1 MKKLAIVL
9 MVLLVASVAFAS
21 GGKESASSQSA
32 EKVLKDRLV
41 IVNSLVLQQLDT
53 QNNST
58 AINSHSYRM
67 THNTLVDVDPT
78 TGEIIP
84 ELATEW
90 TVSPDG
96 LVYTFK
102 LRSDVNFQNGEHFT
116 AADVKY
122 TMDRAVTMAAM
133 KAKAGDIAE
142 TKVIDDYTVEIRLG
156 SNNVEFLENLT
167 SGNLSII
174 NQKAV
179 ESGEGDWG
187 FAVGTGPYILKEWV
201 PDDYSLYEINDNY
214 WGEKPYMKEVKYQK
228 MAEASARVIALQTG
242 EADICFDVPAIE
254 ASHVAE
260 GKNTKLLQIP
270 SMKIVYV
277 GLNEG
282 GYNAALTDVRVRRAI
297 NHATNQKELIAL
309 MREGY
314 ASESAG
320 IIPPD
325 AWCYSPVKG
334 YEYDVEKAKAL
345 LAEAGYPDLKLSLTY
360 DSASYPGLFEILQNM
375 WAKAGITLTL
385 DSGDATITSTKVKK
399 TYDFDVTVA
408 KWTFSAIGT
417 GLTSLWKSG
426 SGSNKTLTKDP
437 VLDKMLADASSELD
451 TAKRKQAYAEIS
463 QYITDNAGMV
473 PMYVDQILIGTS
485 STLEGAFFPGTERYD
500 WNYCKAYK

>member
-1 MKKLAIVL
+1 
-9 MVLLVASVAFAS
+9 
-21 GGKESASSQSA
+21 
-32 EKVLKDRLV
+32 
-41 IVNSLVLQQLDT
+41 
-53 QNNST
+53 
-58 AINSHSYRM
+58 
-67 THNTLVDVDPT
+67 
-78 TGEIIP
+78 
-84 ELATEW
+84 
-90 TVSPDG
+90 
-96 LVYTFK
+96 
-102 LRSDVNFQNGEHFT
+102 
-116 AADVKY
+116 
-122 TMDRAVTMAAM
+122 
-133 KAKAGDIAE
+133 
-142 TKVIDDYTVEIRLG
+142 
-156 SNNVEFLENLT
+156 
-167 SGNLSII
+167 
-174 NQKAV
+174 
-179 ESGEGDWG
+179 
-187 FAVGTGPYILKEWV
+187 
-201 PDDYSLYEINDNY
+201 
-214 WGEKPYMKEVKYQK
+214 
-228 MAEASARVIALQTG
+228 
-242 EADICFDVPAIE
+242 
-254 ASHVAE
+254 
-260 GKNTKLLQIP
+260 
-270 SMKIVYV
+270 MKIVYI

-345 LAEAGYPDLKLSLTY
+345 LAEAGYSDLKLSLTY

-437 VLDKMLADASSELD
+437 VLDDMLSKASSELN
-451 TAKRKQAYAEIS
+451 TETRKQMYAEIS

-473 PMYVDQILIGTS
+473 PMYVDQILIGVS
-485 STLEGAFFPGTERYD
+485 SNLEGAAFPGTERYD

>member
-9 MVLLVASVAFAS
+9 VVLLVASVAFAS
-21 GGKESASSQSA
+21 GGKESSSSQGA

-67 THNTLVDVDPT
+67 THNTLVDVDPV

-142 TKVIDDYTVEIRLG
+142 TKVVDDYTVQIILG
-156 SNNVEFLENLT
+156 ANNVEFLENLT

-201 PDDYSLYEINDNY
+201 PDDYSFYVINENY

-325 AWCYSPVKG
+325 AWCYSPVQG

-345 LAEAGYPDLKLSLTY
+345 LAEAGYSDLKLSLTY
-360 DSASYPGLFEILQNM
+360 DSASYPGLFEILRRH
-375 WAKAGITLTL
+375 
-385 DSGDATITSTKVKK
+385 STS
-399 TYDFDVTVA
+399 
-408 KWTFSAIGT
+408 
-417 GLTSLWKSG
+417 
-426 SGSNKTLTKDP
+426 
-437 VLDKMLADASSELD
+437 
-451 TAKRKQAYAEIS
+451 
-463 QYITDNAGMV
+463 
-473 PMYVDQILIGTS
+473 
-485 STLEGAFFPGTERYD
+485 
-500 WNYCKAYK
+500 